1 VHVSVD
7 DEATAL
13 LQRQW
18 AEQEIEVPLRI
29 VASPYRD
36 ISMPLIKY
44 IKAHRAEHG
53 SEVVTI
59 YTPIY
64 IVGHWW
70 EAALHNHKSRRI
82 RQKLMLVH
90 GVTISLVPW
99 LLDSSEV
106 LYGRRSR
113 PIPGQDRRGEPIR
126 PLPRR
131 PLEPAGSA
139 GSAGSARSARPAG
152 SPGSPGSPGSV
163 PAGGAGPAGRAGAA
177 VAGGAVHRGLVVDAE
192 REAADLDRAAHASSG
207 AHEPGPKQT
216 PRAPGKG
223 QNVGNA
229 RRGDAA
235 RKARSAARN
244 GTGPRRKK

>member
-1 VHVSVD
+1 MLFRSLKALDYAIAARHESLEAIHVGID

-13 LQRQW
+13 QQRQW

-44 IKAHRAEHG
+44 LKAHRAEHG

-99 LLDSSEV
+99 LLDSSEM

-113 PIPGQDRRGEPIR
+113 PVPGMDRRGEPIR
-126 PLPRR
+126 PVPRR
-131 PLEPAGSA
+131 VLTPAGA
-139 GSAGSARSARPAG
+139 AVDPT
-152 SPGSPGSPGSV
+152 
-163 PAGGAGPAGRAGAA
+163 AGGAGPAGLPGAA
-177 VAGGAVHRGLVVDAE
+177 TEGGAVGPHGDPVTTETGSVVTPGSAHGHRPGTP
-192 REAADLDRAAHASSG
+192 SSG
-207 AHEPGPKQT
+207 
-216 PRAPGKG
+216 GKG
-223 QNVGNA
+223 KGSRSA
-229 RRGDAA
+229 AAKAA
-235 RKARSAARN
+235 RKERSAARN
-244 GTGPRRKK
+244 SPGGSAARRKK